1 MSLINKIQ
9 SFLPHLD
16 EFRRR
21 LIVVLLGFIVA
32 TLICYNFAGQILPI
46 LIQPAT
52 HLVFTSPLDGFSA
65 YMTIAAVM
73 GFILSLPLTLHQVWS
88 FIGSALRPQEKQ
100 FILLFAPLSFLFF
113 LFGVAFAFFVAIPLT
128 YKFLMSFSSDYMQP
142 MITVSSYMGFL
153 ANMLIAFG
161 VTFELPLILA
171 FLAKIGIAS
180 PEYLRQK
187 RRHAIMI
194 IFIIATIITPPDIIS
209 QVLLA
214 LPLILLY
221 ELGIVLVGFVY
232 KHKTL

>member
-1 MSLINKIQ
+1 M
-9 SFLPHLD
+9 
-16 EFRRR
+16 
-21 LIVVLLGFIVA
+21 A
-32 TLICYNFAGQILPI
+32 TLICYNFAGQIFPI
-46 LIQPAT
+46 LIQPTT

-65 YMTIAAVM
+65 YMTVAAVM
-73 GFILSLPLTLHQVWS
+73 GFILSLPVTLHQIWS
-88 FIGSALRPQEKQ
+88 FVGAALRPQERQ
-100 FILLFAPLSFLFF
+100 FILLFAPLSFVFF
-113 LFGVAFAFFVAIPLT
+113 IFGVSFAFFVAIPLT
-128 YKFLMSFSSDYMQP
+128 YKFLMSFSSEYMQP

-153 ANMLIAFG
+153 ANMMIAFG
-161 VTFELPLILA
+161 VTFELPLVLA

-180 PEYLRQK
+180 PEYLRHK

-221 ELGIVLVGFVY
+221 ELGIIFVGFVY